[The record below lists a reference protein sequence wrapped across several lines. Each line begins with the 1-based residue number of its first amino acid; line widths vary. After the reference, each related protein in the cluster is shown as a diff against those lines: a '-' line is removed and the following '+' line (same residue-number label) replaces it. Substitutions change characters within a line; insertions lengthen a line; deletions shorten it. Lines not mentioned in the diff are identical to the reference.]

1 MESSKTSCSAGGRDQ
16 RHIHLAL
23 AAWGFSSWILFNGLW
38 GQLPLF
44 IRTLPEGNKL
54 GVLIL
59 AAEQLAYIFPLLFM
73 YKKRRFNNSRRS
85 QEMDIWI
92 VLLSGLAVSLLLSRY
107 WHAQA
112 VIDKHLHSI
121 GLLSLAFLT
130 GAVCSSTGVVFTPY
144 LATLPK
150 SYTSAHTAGAGLSG
164 LAVALLTLA
173 ADAGS
178 LHPRLS
184 IERYFNVLSL
194 VFLGSCCAFYYVR
207 THINMEEMYE
217 AIGHASSSSPS
228 PSISSPRPT
237 AAAATAAA
245 AQENGEGGGGGGG
258 DYGSLCDTQHHGHND
273 DQPLI
278 ARVVVDDDRV
288 AAAAATGRATGES
301 SRTKESYAAVFTL
314 QCLLSALAYGM
325 VPSILPLA
333 CSGYRDPSRTLML
346 STVGFM
352 CADPLGKLATSFLP
366 TGRIFGLG
374 LFTMAVAGWLLYCAV
389 RSPKPPLSELPF
401 GGWVVIVA
409 NSVFSFA
416 FSFTSISIFF
426 DRRRKLEK
434 EGEEEEA
441 TKAAAA
447 VSGAGA
453 RDGREVG
460 EGGEKRGGEGAYEW
474 FAWSAFMIQTGAFL
488 GTAVSLVVVL
498 MLS

>member
-1 MESSKTSCSAGGRDQ
+1 
-16 RHIHLAL
+16 
-23 AAWGFSSWILFNGLW
+23 
-38 GQLPLF
+38 
-44 IRTLPEGNKL
+44 
-54 GVLIL
+54 
-59 AAEQLAYIFPLLFM
+59 
-73 YKKRRFNNSRRS
+73 
-85 QEMDIWI
+85 
-92 VLLSGLAVSLLLSRY
+92 
-107 WHAQA
+107 
-112 VIDKHLHSI
+112 
-121 GLLSLAFLT
+121 
-130 GAVCSSTGVVFTPY
+130 
-144 LATLPK
+144 
-150 SYTSAHTAGAGLSG
+150 LSG

-228 PSISSPRPT
+228 PSISSSRPT
-237 AAAATAAA
+237 AATAAA

-258 DYGSLCDTQHHGHND
+258 NYGSLCDTQHHGHND

-278 ARVVVDDDRV
+278 ARVVVDDDRA

-333 CSGYRDPSRTLML
+333 CTGYRDPSRTLML

-434 EGEEEEA
+434 EGEDEEA

-460 EGGEKRGGEGAYEW
+460 EGREKRGGEGAYEW

>member
-184 IERYFNVLSL
+184 IE
-194 VFLGSCCAFYYVR
+194 
-207 THINMEEMYE
+207 
-217 AIGHASSSSPS
+217 
-228 PSISSPRPT
+228 RPT